1 MYKSRVE
8 TFNQVLYFH
17 HLIFSLFILQDDD
30 MKSKVQYFTCVPKQ
44 KYSGGKGKGRTVL
57 CVCVCVA
64 VPDPQVADP
73 LSSGPRSSS
82 TVCISMV
89 PIRLVLEQ
97 KKISWREE
105 KKPKYFAT
113 VLLE

>member
-44 KYSGGKGKGRTVL
+44 KYGGGRGKGRTVL
-57 CVCVCVA
+57 RVCG
-64 VPDPQVADP
+64 DTRST
-73 LSSGPRSSS
+73 SSRSAELRS
-82 TVCISMV
+82 
-89 PIRLVLEQ
+89 P
-97 KKISWREE
+97 
-105 KKPKYFAT
+105 F
-113 VLLE
+113 